1 MTDLILWIIGI
12 LDFYIIPFLVI
23 NWCVS
28 LIKDSKDTQ
37 EYFMNKLT
45 KKGNLSTIETYV
57 YEYLRDVNPEI
68 GRITVT
74 VDELIKYIKCGS
86 IIPIFNIFLYIEM
99 AFIVLIKAPK
109 YKQTK

>member
-1 MTDLILWIIGI
+1 MISLKLWIIGV
-12 LDFYIIPFLVI
+12 LGFYIIPFLVI

-37 EYFMNKLT
+37 EYFMNRLT

-68 GRITVT
+68 GRIII
-74 VDELIKYIKCGS
+74 DELIKYIKYGS
-86 IIPIFNIFLYIEM
+86 IIPIFNIFLSIET
-99 AFIVLIKAPK
+99 AFIVLIKAPI